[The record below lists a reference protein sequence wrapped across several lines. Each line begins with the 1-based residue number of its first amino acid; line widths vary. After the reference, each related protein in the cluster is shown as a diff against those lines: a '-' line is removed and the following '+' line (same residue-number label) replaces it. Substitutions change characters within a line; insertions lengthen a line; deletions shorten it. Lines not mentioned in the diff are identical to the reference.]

1 MSMNSINAFD
11 SIFSKSIPIQQDFL
25 KLISNYDSEE
35 YFKIKHYKAAR
46 FNKLKNIFSH
56 LLTASDKGF
65 NLSFGSNFSFE
76 NWSKINSYINASSVE
91 FLDPKF
97 FIENNTDSEFI
108 NKCNSLKGKI
118 VITTNH
124 DICNSDFN
132 TLKNLQNFYINCDE
146 TLFTGWDWDNHHNLA
161 ISSIYA
167 LNSDIYFPSQRDNLY
182 ELSKLTNL
190 SYFIAPSAYEWD
202 REFFATHLNTI
213 INSKR
218 DTDIFG
224 TFNFYSRFQYRNQ
237 VIKTLCEQIPE
248 IRFISDFSEYTSKSQ
263 SEKLSEWCNAKWHW
277 LVPTL
282 NAVSVRA
289 FYALIAGVG
298 VILPIEFKSFA
309 EFSDLDERDV
319 IWYSAIDVINTSRV
333 KEEAQRKYIESGVD
347 GVLRRHRFALDNH
360 NLDCRVREMI
370 SIISKELISN

>member
-1 MSMNSINAFD
+1 MTSINEFD
-11 SIFSKSIPIQQDFL
+11 TIFSKAIPIQQDFL
-25 KLISNYDSEE
+25 SLISNYDSEE

-46 FNKLKNIFSH
+46 FNKLKRSFSK
-56 LLTASDKGF
+56 LMDTPNGGF
-65 NLSFGSNFSFE
+65 NMVFGTNFSFE
-76 NWSKINSYINASSVE
+76 NWSKIHQYINASSVE
-91 FLDPKF
+91 FIDPKF
-97 FIENNTDSEFI
+97 FIEDNTDSMFI
-108 NKCNSLKGKI
+108 NKCNLLKGKV

-124 DICNSDFN
+124 DICKSDFN
-132 TLKNLQNFYINCDE
+132 VLKNLQKFYINCEE

-190 SYFIAPSAYEWD
+190 SFFIAPSAYEWD
-202 REFFATHLNTI
+202 RDFFSRNIDIVLNP
-213 INSKR
+213 NR
-218 DTDIFG
+218 NTDIFG

-248 IRFISDFSEYTSKSQ
+248 IKFISNFSEYTSKTQ
-263 SEKLSEWCNAKWHW
+263 SEKLSEWCSSKWHW

-309 EFSDLDERDV
+309 EFSSLDERDV
-319 IWYSAIDVINTSRV
+319 IWYSAIDVIDTSRV
-333 KEEAQRKYIESGVD
+333 RLEARQKYNESGLD
-347 GVLRRHRFALDNH
+347 GVLRRHRFALDHH
-360 NLDCRVREMI
+360 NLDCRVREML
-370 SIISKELISN
+370 SIISKELIST